1 MTDASRPLATAPWGA
16 RFASGL
22 LKPSYTTYRDTTE
35 TSGLDPAMTLLLPPQ
50 VPLPARPTASA
61 VRAKLR

>member
-22 LKPSYTTYRDTTE
+22 LKPSYTTYRDTTWP
-35 TSGLDPAMTLLLPPQ
+35 SDASFAAAGPSS
-50 VPLPARPTASA
+50 RPTNS
-61 VRAKLR
+61 